1 LINTGAITE
10 RQSVT
15 KPENLKKILCIGDMV
30 ADIFSSPLER
40 FPEPGQLGL
49 TDEIAVFPGGNALN
63 TAIALSRMGEPVAIA
78 GSVGDDALGGLLLNQ
93 LQSLGLDTRG
103 VRREPQGRTASTF
116 ILRIQ
121 GEDRRYIHSL
131 GVAADFNG
139 EHIST
144 DLLVDNGIVLVGG
157 YLKLGAW
164 NDRGLAKLLQQAHQR
179 NCRIVFN
186 VCIAQG
192 SGVDPSR
199 CLPLLEHV
207 DVFVPNEDEARII
220 TGQTTLASQAK
231 ALRRA
236 GARTVVITR
245 GQQGLYANDGS
256 QSVEMGIFQVP
267 VIDPSGCGD
276 CFTAGI
282 VAAQA
287 RDWDMVRMLEFASA
301 TGALGATALGCTS
314 GIPSF
319 AEVERF
325 VKENHVKTIVN
336 PVDNS

>member
-1 LINTGAITE
+1 MNTSKKA
-10 RQSVT
+10 
-15 KPENLKKILCIGDMV
+15 KKILCIGDMV
-30 ADIFSSPLER
+30 ADIFSSTLER
-40 FPEPGQLGL
+40 LPEPGELGL

-63 TAIALSRMGEPVAIA
+63 TAIALRRMGEQVAIA
-78 GSVGDDALGGLLLNQ
+78 GSVGDDALGRLLLNQ
-93 LQSLGLDTRG
+93 LQSLGLDVQG
-103 VRREPQGRTASTF
+103 VRREPQGQTASTF

-121 GEDRRYIHSL
+121 GEDRRYIHAL
-131 GVAADFNG
+131 GVAAEFNG
-139 EHIST
+139 EHVSI
-144 DLLVDNGIVLVGG
+144 DLLPDNGIVLIGG

-164 NDRGLAKLLQQAHQR
+164 NDDALANLLYQARQR

-199 CLPLLEHV
+199 CLRLLEHV
-207 DVFVPNEDEARII
+207 DVFVPNEDEARAI
-220 TGQTTLASQAK
+220 TGETNLASQAK

-245 GQQGLYANDGS
+245 GQQGLYADDGV
-256 QSVEMGIFQVP
+256 QTVEMGVFRVP

-276 CFTAGI
+276 CFTAGL

-287 RDWDMVRMLEFASA
+287 RDWEMVRILTFASA
-301 TGALGATALGCTS
+301 VGALGATALGCTI
-314 GIPSF
+314 GVPSF

-325 VKENHVKTIVN
+325 IKENDVKIIVN
-336 PVDNS
+336 SGDNS